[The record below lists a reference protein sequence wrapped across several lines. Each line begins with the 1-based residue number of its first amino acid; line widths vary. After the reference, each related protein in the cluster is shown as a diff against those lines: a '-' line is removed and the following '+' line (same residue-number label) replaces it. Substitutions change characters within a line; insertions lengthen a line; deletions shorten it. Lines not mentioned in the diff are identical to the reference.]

1 VRERQEAEESSA
13 HICTPGPSITRS
25 PKTTWARSGTLSAA
39 FARACAAGHLCIVQD
54 RAVHVR
60 VEEPAEL
67 DVVALQRAV
76 SQAVRAADAD
86 SIRTKAQ

>member
-1 VRERQEAEESSA
+1 MRERQDTKEFST

-25 PKTTWARSGTLSAA
+25 PKTTWGRSGTLSTP
-39 FARACAAGHLCIVQD
+39 FARVCAAGHLCIVQD

-67 DVVALQRAV
+67 NVVALQRAV

-86 SIRTKAQ
+86 SMRTKAQ